1 MYKLVIPPNQSGY
14 SVEVGQETISTKL
27 DGGASRFRVDILN
40 ASSNVNCSWTVGPD
54 NYEYLRRFYLVNVK
68 NGNEP
73 FLIDLI
79 LDSAIPTQY
88 VARFIPG
95 TWGLTGQQ
103 GHTYTVG
110 CQLEIEAIE
119 HDYDYDETLIMLISE
134 YGSEQAAY
142 EVLNLLDK
150 LVNHDLPEINYH
162 G

>member
-14 SVEVGQETISTKL
+14 SVSVGQETISTKL

-40 ASSNVNCSWTVGPD
+40 ASSDVTCSWTVGQD
-54 NYEYLRRFYLVNVK
+54 NYEYLRMFYLVNIK

-79 LDSAIPTQY
+79 LDSPTPTQY
-88 VARFIPG
+88 TARFIPG
-95 TWGLTGQQ
+95 TWGLTGQR

-119 HDYDYDETLIMLISE
+119 HDYEYDETVIWLVSE
-134 YGSEQAAY
+134 YGSLCKALEI
-142 EVLNLLDK
+142 LNLLYK
-150 LVNHDLPEINYH
+150 LVDIDMPEFLE
-162 G
+162 

>member
-14 SVEVGQETISTKL
+14 SVSVGQETISTKL

-40 ASSNVNCSWTVGPD
+40 ASSDVTCSWTVGPD
-54 NYEYLRRFYLVNVK
+54 NYEYLRRFYLVNIK

-79 LDSAIPTQY
+79 LDSPMPTQY
-88 VARFIPG
+88 TARFIPG
-95 TWGLTGQQ
+95 SWGLTGQQ

-119 HDYDYDETLIMLISE
+119 HDYDYDEAIIMLISE
-134 YGSEQAAY
+134 YGSEEAAL
-142 EVLNLLDK
+142 EILNLLDK